1 MILNVRT
8 NIFILGG
15 GGRGGRVGYGMVCS
29 FTKIFSTVFSL
40 SAAYGYG
47 PVNLNILG
55 KSSVWFV
62 KNFGP
67 RWSSLPLHNIVEDSR
82 FVFCCTR

>member
-15 GGRGGRVGYGMVCS
+15 WEGRVCS

-40 SAAYGYG
+40 SAAYG
-47 PVNLNILG
+47 PVNFNILG
-55 KSSVWFV
+55 KSVVLFV
-62 KNFGP
+62 KILDLAGLAY
-67 RWSSLPLHNIVEDSR
+67 RPLHNKILILFKILVLYCIVP
-82 FVFCCTR
+82 V